1 MKIDESK
8 FCDEFQSDTLMRLPR
23 RVAIEF
29 LHQIVDGADW
39 DGE

>member
-1 MKIDESK
+1 MKIDENK
-8 FCDEFQSDTLMRLPR
+8 FRDEIQSDTLMRLPG

-29 LHQIVDGADW
+29 LHQIVDGANW